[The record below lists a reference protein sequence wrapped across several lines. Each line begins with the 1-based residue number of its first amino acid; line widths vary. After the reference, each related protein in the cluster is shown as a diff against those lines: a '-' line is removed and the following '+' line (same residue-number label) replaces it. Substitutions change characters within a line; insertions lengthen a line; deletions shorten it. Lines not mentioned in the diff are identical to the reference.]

1 MSFHLFNQKGKVN
14 ETPLPPESIQ
24 EPAEQQEE
32 QQNHQDA
39 QEPQPVC
46 EECLHKDQLLESL
59 TSELHACKEDLR
71 DEKLKTERLQ
81 GMIDELKAKL
91 HAEPILEPTSEPQP
105 VAVPV
110 PEAQSDEKQE
120 KPLTVVEVEVIEKM
134 LADKFAPILADYKEA
149 HKQLDTYIN
158 KYDTLANR
166 VQEDR
171 YRKDKS
177 KILAR
182 LIRMR
187 GLIKDILDDYSNE
200 KMEGVDSPAALF
212 LQKQLEALI
221 VGLDADLRQEL
232 VIKMPEAKDGS
243 DFNEDYQE
251 AIGTELTDKE
261 ELAGKVHKSIAPGY
275 YWSLPYILRPR
286 VNENDETIHS
296 YKFVLA
302 FEQVITYQLKSE

>member
-1 MSFHLFNQKGKVN
+1 MSFKLFSPKEEVN
-14 ETPLPPESIQ
+14 EKPI
-24 EPAEQQEE
+24 QQEE
-32 QQNHQDA
+32 QS
-39 QEPQPVC
+39 VC
-46 EECLHKDQLLESL
+46 EACQAKDEALEKLNNDLLACQRDLH
-59 TSELHACKEDLR
+59 
-71 DEKLKTERLQ
+71 DEKLKTEHLQ

-91 HAEPILEPTSEPQP
+91 HTKPAEPAEPAQPTEPAPTPKPQP
-105 VAVPV
+105 
-110 PEAQSDEKQE
+110 EEKQE
-120 KPLTVVEVEVIEKM
+120 KPLAVVEMEVIEKM

-158 KYDTLANR
+158 KYDTLASH

-187 GLIKDILDDYSNE
+187 GLVRDILNDYLNE
-200 KMEGVDSPAALF
+200 KMEGADSPAALF
-212 LQKQLEALI
+212 LQKQLDALI

-232 VIKMPEAKDGS
+232 VIKMPEATDGS
-243 DFNEDYQE
+243 DFNEEHQE

-261 ELAGKVHKSIAPGY
+261 ELVGKVHKSVAPGY
-275 YWSLPYILRPR
+275 YWTLPYILRPR

-302 FEQVITYQLKSE
+302 FEQVITYKLKSE